1 MGLGCMPM
9 KSPCGPLFFLKAN
22 YPAMMKLFSFKRPQT
37 YTMNHPNILKLSP
50 LRCFLCILSWM
61 VGKLMTHFHSG
72 THKNLLSFPRWGK
85 EKMGEKQRKREK
97 SSRQM
102 TSCRCCSTFFC
113 VRYLSSTLNVFPPSP
128 PKIWKHGLAIERL
141 VRGFCFIMHWNYFL
155 MVKERQAI
163 LLLKKKRYV

>member
-1 MGLGCMPM
+1 MYANEITMWP
-9 KSPCGPLFFLKAN
+9 SFFLKAN

-37 YTMNHPNILKLSP
+37 CTMNHPNILKLSP

-61 VGKLMTHFHSG
+61 VGKLMTQFHSG

-113 VRYLSSTLNVFPPSP
+113 VRYLSSTLNVFPTSP